1 MRSAWWLGWLW
12 LASAAC
18 GDDDTTVADDGGTD
32 ADDGGTDAVD
42 ADGDV
47 PFPTT
52 FWSCPGDPGCPEET
66 ATSFEAGVGV
76 QVANPTITEPMTVD
90 VDGDGE
96 YEPRDGDEY
105 QDTNGNGRFDG
116 VWIAGFGNPRPA
128 NDIHDDIEVRV
139 LALRSGETLLAI
151 VTADIVGIFL
161 DDVETLRASVA
172 DLGIDFLLVAASHNH
187 EGPDTIGIWGLD
199 EVTCGAD
206 PVYMDFLLAQM
217 EAATREAVADLR
229 PARVRYGRAEAGE
242 HPTKGVA
249 NVASDSRD
257 PVIMDPNITVLGFQ
271 DAADGSTIATLVHFT
286 SHPEYSSDEINSI
299 TADYVHS
306 LRVGVE
312 EGITEGTV
320 DLPGVGGVT
329 VFVQGPLGG
338 QIGPGRVECTGLDG
352 VDVPHDV
359 LRSIEGAQTV
369 GRILAVGALRALAD
383 ATAPED
389 TLDLQ
394 WVRARFD
401 LTIENYAYHAMFLNH
416 TFRDREI
423 HGYDP
428 TYPLE
433 TGNFPH
439 LWSELSWIRLGRAQ
453 ALTFGGEPFPELFLG
468 GYDGSHTPD
477 AWPLVAPDQPHPP
490 TLETAPA
497 PPYLFDRLEGADY
510 PMAWGLT
517 NDMLGYMV
525 PAYDYFVDELQ
536 PYVEDA
542 FGDHYEETNSIGPNG
557 WPTIER
563 TVLEALERRP

>member
-1 MRSAWWLGWLW
+1 MHGRGWWVAMLP
-12 LASAAC
+12 LAMAAC
-18 GDDDTTVADDGGTD
+18 GDGTTSAADDGGTD
-32 ADDGGTDAVD
+32 ADADE

-52 FWSCPGDPGCPEET
+52 FWRCPGDPGCPAET
-66 ATSFEAGVGV
+66 PSSFEVGVGV
-76 QVANPTITEPMTVD
+76 RLANPTITEPMTVD

-96 YEPRDGDEY
+96 YDPRDGDQY

-128 NDIHDDIEVRV
+128 NDIHDDIEVRT
-139 LALRSGETLLAI
+139 LAIRSGEKLLAI
-151 VTADIVGIFL
+151 VTADIVGLFY
-161 DDVETLRASVA
+161 DDVEALRRSVA
-172 DLGIDFLLVAASHNH
+172 DLGIDYLLVAASHNH

-206 PVYMDFLLAQM
+206 PAYMEFLLAQM
-217 EAATREAVADLR
+217 EQATRDAVADLR
-229 PARVRYGRAEAGE
+229 PARVRYGRTIPGE
-242 HPTKGVA
+242 HPTKGIA
-249 NVASDSRD
+249 NVVSDARD
-257 PVIMDPNITVLGFQ
+257 PVILDPYLTVLGFQ

-286 SHPEYSSDEINSI
+286 SHAEYSSDEINSL
-299 TADYVHS
+299 TADYVHA
-306 LRVGVE
+306 LRVGIE
-312 EGITEGTV
+312 EGVTEGPV
-320 DLPGVGGVT
+320 DVPGVGGT
-329 VFVQGPLGG
+329 AVFVQGPLGS
-338 QIGPGRVECTGLDG
+338 QIGPGRVQCTGLDG
-352 VDVPHDV
+352 VDLPHDV
-359 LRSIEGAQTV
+359 LRSIEGAQEV
-369 GRILAVGALRALAD
+369 GRILAVGALRALSE

-389 TLDLQ
+389 TLDLA

-401 LTIENYAYHAMFLNH
+401 LVVENYAYHAMLLNK

-428 TYPLE
+428 TLPLE
-433 TGNFPH
+433 SGNFPH
-439 LWSELSWIRLGRAQ
+439 LWSEVSWIKLGRAQ
-453 ALTFGGEPFPELFLG
+453 VLTFGGEPCPELFLG
-468 GYDGSHTPD
+468 GYDGRYTPD
-477 AWPLVAPDQPHPP
+477 VWPIVAPDQPHPP
-490 TLETAPA
+490 DLTRAPG

-517 NDMLGYMV
+517 NDMLGYMI

-563 TVLEALERRP
+563 TVLEMLERRP